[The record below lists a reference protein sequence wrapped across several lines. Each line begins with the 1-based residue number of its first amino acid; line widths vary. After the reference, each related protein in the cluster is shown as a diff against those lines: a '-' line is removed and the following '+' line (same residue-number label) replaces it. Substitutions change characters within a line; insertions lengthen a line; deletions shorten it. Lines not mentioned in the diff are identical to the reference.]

1 MEIFNMSLSAKFSG
15 LLFFL
20 KRSKQEFEMVADE
33 IENNPLRTAL
43 NGLSDESNYYAGEIK
58 SYLKSLGIPMGA
70 LEEKKDGAEE
80 MYDNYPVTEEAGQ
93 GNELLSICTHN
104 EDELLQAYSEL
115 LEEPIPFQSLKEI
128 MICQFNALKY
138 TFLKIKT
145 LNTARFAAY

>member
-1 MEIFNMSLSAKFSG
+1 MEIFNIGLSAKFSG

-20 KRSKQEFEMVADE
+20 KRSKQDFEMVADE
-33 IENNPLRTAL
+33 IENNPLKTAL
-43 NGLSDESNYYAGEIK
+43 NGLSDESSYYAGEIK
-58 SYLKSLGIPMGA
+58 SYLKTLGITTVAGEA
-70 LEEKKDGAEE
+70 NKEDEEV
-80 MYDNYPVTEEAGQ
+80 YNHYPVTEEAGR

-104 EDELLQAYSEL
+104 EDKLLQAYSEL